1 MRRATG
7 AASWRQSSNRMEGIV
22 MAQTKPDQRKIMGRV
37 MHEFEHGELYSGP
50 DGKGG
55 RVTNRQQAIAI
66 ALEEA
71 GASKYESKAGNE
83 RHLKETERK
92 QAKGETGQQEAE
104 GRSHV
109 GAEGRRESSEA
120 MGGENARHLTKRGAH
135 AARARSRKGPTYD
148 ELYDRARRAD
158 IPGRSKMS
166 KQQLANALHH

>member
-1 MRRATG
+1 
-7 AASWRQSSNRMEGIV
+7 
-22 MAQTKPDQRKIMGRV
+22 MAHTTPEQRKIMGRV

-71 GASKYESKAGNE
+71 GASKYESEAENE
-83 RHLKETERK
+83 KHLKETEHK

-109 GAEGRRESSEA
+109 GAEGRRESS
-120 MGGENARHLTKRGAH
+120 
-135 AARARSRKGPTYD
+135 RKGPTYD
-148 ELYDRARRAD
+148 ELYERAKKAD